1 MKNEIIKNAMKK
13 NRVFTWQVAELMGIS
28 ENTLY
33 RRMRHELPAD
43 EQIRIVKLI
52 ESGAAQDSEAA

>member
-1 MKNEIIKNAMKK
+1 MKNELIKQAMKK
-13 NRVFTWQVAELMGIS
+13 RGVFTWQVAELMGIS

-33 RRMRHELPAD
+33 RRMRKELPID

-52 ESGAAQDSEAA
+52 ENWKG